1 MKKKKGLFFGALVFA
16 LAAFLYFMPLKLADL
31 AGEEQYI
38 LLQYQELGVENG
50 SPYIDSTKYND
61 ITEDEKRRIIEVLK
75 RYSCRRTW
83 KTVFSDGSL
92 TELGN
97 EAVNIYIYDENSE
110 LAHTVFVTDSGDI
123 SMNGKVY
130 AMKSAPAFIDELLE
144 IVDRD
149 GTENADDADMESD
162 VDDVESPGIL
172 PVEELPETDLN
183 RNGIP
188 EKLCFVE
195 AYDGEGQRLEAL
207 EGGEKIWSESGSY
220 YAYGWQNAV
229 FLCRQNG
236 EDYLLDYD
244 PAMYQGCG
252 DYYYSLFT
260 MEDDRPTTVQ
270 WNDVSFDLDFGS
282 PIHRDFDAEAIA
294 AFLEEVNG
302 LLADSTLLI
311 NRNSELQETFEKE
324 GAFRDTLWW
333 LDDEAFGFVRDQSKS
348 VAENLRDFEEMMS
361 GRKRQDSATDCDA
374 LPFEEGM
381 EMVFSSGVGA
391 WRTYLTL
398 YPDGSFAG
406 EYTDSDAGD
415 TGEDY
420 PNGTQYICQFHGS
433 FGEIKQMSDTF
444 YSLVLKELVTDTGHP
459 EGEEWIEEG
468 VRYVSSAPYG
478 LDGED
483 GETLKPGAVFWFY
496 TPEATGYEP
505 GSSLYGAAEFCSWM
519 PERRR
524 LVNETDTL
532 GYYGLHNLETNYGF
546 FSTGVMETDLSGYFD
561 GLKGAAVLYNAGR
574 DEYIIYN
581 KELAKKRTS
590 PCSTFK
596 IISSCIALES
606 GIIVPEHS
614 VRTWSGETFWNEK
627 WNQDMDFET
636 AFRESCVWYF
646 REVIDEIGPER
657 MQKELKGLLYG
668 NFDISDWEGKLNTN
682 NSNPALTGFWIE
694 SSLKISPKEQTE
706 VLECIFRENSSY
718 SPETQKELKKVMLA
732 LEDEQTGIA
741 VYGKT
746 GMGKSKGVV
755 VDAWYTGF
763 AEKGGERVYF
773 CVYLGENAGQ
783 DFSSQRA
790 KEIALKLIE
799 DYF

>member
-1 MKKKKGLFFGALVFA
+1 MKKKKGLFFGAIVFA
-16 LAAFLYFMPLKLADL
+16 AAVFLHFMPLKMADL
-31 AGEEQYI
+31 AS
-38 LLQYQELGVENG
+38 V
-50 SPYIDSTKYND
+50 
-61 ITEDEKRRIIEVLK
+61 
-75 RYSCRRTW
+75 
-83 KTVFSDGSL
+83 
-92 TELGN
+92 N
-97 EAVNIYIYDENSE
+97 E
-110 LAHTVFVTDSGDI
+110 
-123 SMNGKVY
+123 
-130 AMKSAPAFIDELLE
+130 PLE
-144 IVDRD
+144 IVGRD
-149 GTENADDADMESD
+149 EGMDGEENADDADMEGGA
-162 VDDVESPGIL
+162 DDAESPGIL
-172 PVEELPETDLN
+172 PAEELPETDLN

-207 EGGEKIWSESGSY
+207 EGGERLWSESGPY
-220 YAYGWQNAV
+220 YAYGFQDAV
-229 FLCRQNG
+229 FLYRLND

-252 DYYYSLFT
+252 DYHYSLFT
-260 MEDDRPTTVQ
+260 MADNRPTPVQ
-270 WNDVSFDLDFGS
+270 WNDVSFDLGFGS
-282 PIHRDFDAEAIA
+282 PTHRDFDAEAIA
-294 AFLEEVNG
+294 AFLEEVNS

-311 NRNSELQETFEKE
+311 NRNSELQETFEEE

-333 LDDEAFGFVRDQSKS
+333 LDREEFGFVRDRSKPM
-348 VAENLRDFEEMMS
+348 AENLRAFEEIMS
-361 GRKRQDSATDCDA
+361 GRKRQDNATDCDA
-374 LPFEEGM
+374 LPFEGGM
-381 EMVFSSGVGA
+381 EMIFSSGVGA

-398 YPDGSFAG
+398 YPDGSFTG

-444 YSLVLKELVTDTGHP
+444 YSLVLKELVTDTRHP

-483 GETLKPGAVFWFY
+483 GEALKPGAVFWFY

-524 LVNETDTL
+524 LVSETDTL
-532 GYYGLHNLETNYGF
+532 DHYGLHNLETNYGF

-581 KELAKKRTS
+581 KELAKRRTS

-606 GIIVPEHS
+606 GVIVPEHS

-657 MQKELKGLLYG
+657 MQKELKSLLYG

-706 VLECIFRENSSY
+706 VLECIFRKNSSY

-732 LEDEQTGIA
+732 SENEQTGIA

-746 GMGKSKGVV
+746 GMGKSKGIV

-763 AEKGGERVYF
+763 AEKDGEQVYF

>member
-1 MKKKKGLFFGALVFA
+1 MKKKKWLFFGAIVFA
-16 LAAFLYFMPLKLADL
+16 AAAFLYFMPLKMADL
-31 AGEEQYI
+31 AN
-38 LLQYQELGVENG
+38 V
-50 SPYIDSTKYND
+50 
-61 ITEDEKRRIIEVLK
+61 
-75 RYSCRRTW
+75 
-83 KTVFSDGSL
+83 
-92 TELGN
+92 
-97 EAVNIYIYDENSE
+97 
-110 LAHTVFVTDSGDI
+110 
-123 SMNGKVY
+123 
-130 AMKSAPAFIDELLE
+130 DELLE

-149 GTENADDADMESD
+149 EGMDGEENADDADMEGGA
-162 VDDVESPGIL
+162 DDAESPGIL
-172 PVEELPETDLN
+172 PAEELPETDLN

-195 AYDGEGQRLEAL
+195 AYDGEGQRLEAVE
-207 EGGEKIWSESGSY
+207 EGERLWSESGPY
-220 YAYGWQNAV
+220 YAYSFQDAV
-229 FLCRQNG
+229 FLYRLNG

-252 DYYYSLFT
+252 DYHYSLFT
-260 MEDDRPTTVQ
+260 MEDNRPTPVQ
-270 WNDVSFDLDFGS
+270 WNDVSFDLAFGS
-282 PIHRDFDAEAIA
+282 PTHREFDAEAIA
-294 AFLEEVNG
+294 AFLEEVNS

-333 LDDEAFGFVRDQSKS
+333 LDDEAFGFDRDQSKS
-348 VAENLRDFEEMMS
+348 MEENLQDFEKMMS
-361 GRKRQDSATDCDA
+361 GRERQDDSVECDA
-374 LPFEEGM
+374 LPFEGGM
-381 EMVFSSGVGA
+381 EMIFSSGVGA

-398 YPDGSFAG
+398 DPDGSFTG

-524 LVNETDTL
+524 LVSETDTL
-532 GYYGLHNLETNYGF
+532 DHYGLHNLETDYGF

-561 GLKGAAVLYNAGR
+561 GLEGAAVLYDAA
-574 DEYIIYN
+574 DEKYIIYN
-581 KELAKKRTS
+581 KELAEERMS

-596 IISSCIALES
+596 IVSSCIALEN
-606 GIIVPEHS
+606 GIIDPDHS
-614 VRTWSGETFWNEK
+614 VRRWSGEAFWNEK
-627 WNQDMDFET
+627 WNRDLDFRE

-646 REVIDEIGPER
+646 REVVDEIGPEL
-657 MQKELKGLLYG
+657 MEEELDRLWYG
-668 NFDISDWEGKLNTN
+668 NRDLSDWEGTLNTN

-694 SSLKISPKEQTE
+694 SSLKISPIEQTKVLDRILGEDSAYSEDTLRTLKE
-706 VLECIFRENSSY
+706 VMFASRDGD
-718 SPETQKELKKVMLA
+718 A
-732 LEDEQTGIA
+732 RTGVS

-746 GMGKSKGVV
+746 GMGKAKGVV
-755 VDAWYTGF
+755 VDAWYAGF
-763 AEKGGERVYF
+763 AEKGDERVYF

>member
-1 MKKKKGLFFGALVFA
+1 MKKKKGLFFGAIVFA
-16 LAAFLYFMPLKLADL
+16 VLAFLYFMPLKLSDL
-31 AGEEQYI
+31 AN
-38 LLQYQELGVENG
+38 V
-50 SPYIDSTKYND
+50 
-61 ITEDEKRRIIEVLK
+61 
-75 RYSCRRTW
+75 
-83 KTVFSDGSL
+83 
-92 TELGN
+92 
-97 EAVNIYIYDENSE
+97 
-110 LAHTVFVTDSGDI
+110 
-123 SMNGKVY
+123 
-130 AMKSAPAFIDELLE
+130 DELLE
-144 IVDRD
+144 MAGRD
-149 GTENADDADMESD
+149 EGMDGEENADDADMEGGA
-162 VDDVESPGIL
+162 DDAESPDIL
-172 PVEELPETDLN
+172 PAEELPETDLN
-183 RNGIP
+183 RNGIS

-195 AYDGEGQRLEAL
+195 AYDGEGQRLEAVE
-207 EGGEKIWSESGSY
+207 EGERLWSESGPY
-220 YAYGWQNAV
+220 YAYSFQDAV
-229 FLCRQNG
+229 FLYRLNG

-252 DYYYSLFT
+252 DYHYSLFT
-260 MEDDRPTTVQ
+260 MEDNRPTPVQ
-270 WNDVSFDLDFGS
+270 WNDVSFDLAFGS
-282 PIHRDFDAEAIA
+282 PTHRDFDAEAIA

-333 LDDEAFGFVRDQSKS
+333 LDREEFGFVRDRSKPM
-348 VAENLRDFEEMMS
+348 AENLRAFEEMMS
-361 GRKRQDSATDCDA
+361 GRKRQDNATDCDA

-381 EMVFSSGVGA
+381 EMIFNSGVGA

-398 YPDGSFAG
+398 DPDGSFIG

-459 EGEEWIEEG
+459 EGEEWIKEG

-483 GETLKPGAVFWFY
+483 GEALKPGAVFWFY

-524 LVNETDTL
+524 LVSETDTL
-532 GYYGLHNLETNYGF
+532 DHYGLHNLETDYGF

-561 GLKGAAVLYNAGR
+561 GLEGAAVLYDAA
-574 DEYIIYN
+574 DEKYIIYN
-581 KELAKKRTS
+581 KELAEERMS

-596 IISSCIALES
+596 IVSSCIALEN
-606 GIIVPEHS
+606 GIIDPDHS
-614 VRTWSGETFWNEK
+614 VRRWSGEAFWNEK
-627 WNQDMDFET
+627 WNRDLDFRE

-646 REVIDEIGPER
+646 REVVDEIGS
-657 MQKELKGLLYG
+657 ELMEEELDRLWYG
-668 NFDISDWEGKLNTN
+668 NRDLSDWEGTLNTN

-694 SSLKISPKEQTE
+694 SSLKISPIEQTKVLDRIFGEDSAYSEDTRRTLKE
-706 VLECIFRENSSY
+706 VMFASRDGD
-718 SPETQKELKKVMLA
+718 A
-732 LEDEQTGIA
+732 RTGVS

-746 GMGKSKGVV
+746 GMGKAKGVV
-755 VDAWYTGF
+755 VDAWYAGF
-763 AEKGGERVYF
+763 AEKGDERVYF

-790 KEIALKLIE
+790 KEIAMELAE
-799 DYF
+799 DYFAG